1 LISHHHIPLPII
13 CHSTIAE
20 KATEDLGKLLDLTTA
35 LGNTDYELHGAS
47 ALLERINSTMSGIN
61 DTIMPQLKY
70 AVTLHKTQLTV
81 MHESAIAD
89 WDRQGWLLKG
99 PCVLFGYIVRHLHI
113 GMHLCMC
120 VGSYVCNVC

>member
-1 LISHHHIPLPII
+1 M
-13 CHSTIAE
+13 
-20 KATEDLGKLLDLTTA
+20 TTA

-99 PCVLFGYIVRHLHI
+99 PCDVESFGTLVHWYIGTFV
-113 GMHLCMC
+113 CMC
-120 VGSYVCNVC
+120 VQVYKCVCVLVC